1 VEGVEA
7 DDSRDTRSS
16 LKEKSM
22 KKTIITAVV
31 SLGIVAGIVVM
42 VHAVD
47 LVGVIRSMHGH

>member
-1 VEGVEA
+1 
-7 DDSRDTRSS
+7 
-16 LKEKSM
+16 M
-22 KKTIITAVV
+22 KRTIITAVV